1 MQGES
6 NLTPAGHTTDT
17 NAVASPIEMAPQTAD
32 TDFNESAGGIARYL
46 RKLPINAVLSIA
58 VIVTG
63 VLAGLATELIRF
75 FIKWITRL
83 AFYNIS
89 LSGPNYRYIW
99 IPVAGILLTYLF
111 MRYILRAD
119 VSKGTGA
126 LKAHI
131 RNNKIL
137 LAPKLMW
144 GSIVAC
150 SLTLGGGGSAGAE
163 GPSAYTAG
171 AVGSNIGRW
180 FGLSDYWIKVLLMC
194 GAGAGI
200 AGIFKAPIGGVLFTL
215 EILAAPLTTWG
226 VILLIGACLISYGTV
241 MALSGFQFDIDFF
254 AADAFDFKLFMWV
267 ILLGI
272 FCGCYS
278 LWYNY
283 FKNKCSTF
291 LNNRKS
297 PWIKILMTGLFTGLS
312 IFIFPIL
319 YGEGYGEVGQLLQN
333 VTFGITE
340 YSMWHGSIL
349 PSQTEL
355 LLILAGAL
363 LLKGGLV
370 AAANHGGGCAGDF
383 APTLFA
389 GALAGYLFASL
400 INLWF
405 GAGLPST
412 HFALVGMAAV
422 MAGTIQAPLMAIFIT
437 LEMTDSYSYVLAFVV
452 ASYISYFIGR
462 RIHS

>member
-6 NLTPAGHTTDT
+6 KVVSDN
-17 NAVASPIEMAPQTAD
+17 NIN
-32 TDFNESAGGIARYL
+32 TDFNDRAVGIAKYL
-46 RKLPINAVLSIA
+46 RKLPINGVLGIA
-58 VIVTG
+58 VILIG
-63 VLAGLATELIRF
+63 VLIGCGTEVIRI
-75 FIKWITRL
+75 FIKWITKL
-83 AFYNIS
+83 AYIHIS
-89 LSGPNYRYIW
+89 IDGPNLRYIW
-99 IPVAGILLTYLF
+99 LPVVGIFLTYVF
-111 MRYILRAD
+111 MRYILRSN
-119 VSKGTGA
+119 VSKGTGD
-126 LKAHI
+126 LKAHL
-131 RNNKIL
+131 RNNNIL

-150 SLTLGGGGSAGAE
+150 SLTLGFGASAGGE
-163 GPSAYTAG
+163 GPSAYTGG
-171 AVGSNIGRW
+171 AIGSNIGRW
-180 FGLSDYWIKVLLMC
+180 FGLSDKWIKILLMC

-200 AGIFKAPIGGVLFTL
+200 AGIFKAPIGGVLFAL
-215 EILAAPLTTWG
+215 EVLAAPVTTWS
-226 VILLIGACLISYGTV
+226 VILLIGTCLISYGTV

-267 ILLGI
+267 FLLGI

-278 LWYNY
+278 LWYNWM
-283 FKNKCSTF
+283 KNHTVTF

-297 PWIKILMTGLFTGLS
+297 PWIKILITGLFTGVS

-319 YGEGYGEVGQLLQN
+319 YGEGYGEVGHLLSN
-333 VTFGITE
+333 FTTGITD
-340 YSMWHGSIL
+340 YSFWQHHIL
-349 PSQTEL
+349 PAETEV
-355 LLILAGAL
+355 IVIIVGAL

-370 AAANHGGGCAGDF
+370 AAATHGGGCAGDF

-389 GALAGYLFASL
+389 GALAGFLFATL
-400 INLWF
+400 MNLWF
-405 GAGLPST
+405 NAMIPAT

-462 RIHS
+462 RIPS